1 MAMLDINH
9 YHNHYHYYYSI
20 ARYQMFDFRE

>member
-1 MAMLDINH
+1 MAMLDINY